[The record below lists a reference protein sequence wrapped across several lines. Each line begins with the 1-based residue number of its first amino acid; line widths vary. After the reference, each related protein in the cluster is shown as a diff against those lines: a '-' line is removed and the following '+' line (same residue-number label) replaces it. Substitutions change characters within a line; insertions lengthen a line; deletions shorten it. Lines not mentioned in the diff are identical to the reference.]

1 MVLTSKE
8 VAMTQSMMSFVVGI
22 VVVLCLVIFTAAR
35 YRREHK
41 DQSVAR
47 WLDTHPIKNW
57 LHHKH

>member
-8 VAMTQSMMSFVVGI
+8 VAMTDSMISFVVGI
-22 VVVLCLVIFTAAR
+22 VVVLCIVVITAAR

-41 DQSVAR
+41 DQPGAR
-47 WLDTHPIKNW
+47 WLHAHPIKDW

>member
-8 VAMTQSMMSFVVGI
+8 VAMTDSMTSFVVGI
-22 VVVLCLVIFTAAR
+22 VVVLCIVVFTVAR

-41 DQSVAR
+41 DLPVAR
-47 WLDTHPIKNW
+47 WLDTHPIKDW

>member
-1 MVLTSKE
+1 MVLTSRE
-8 VAMTQSMMSFVVGI
+8 VAMTESMISFVVGI
-22 VVVLCLVIFTAAR
+22 VVVLCIVVFTATR

-41 DQSVAR
+41 DQPVAR